1 MEHDFESLS
10 VSLECDFENFD
21 SCGWHNVDT
30 DDQDWT
36 VHSGKTP
43 SSRTGPK
50 GDFSDSGTWR
60 KQCFVHCKDGNLWI
74 YLNSESFYIYHNGG
88 EAFISILSVFFLDE
102 HNVVVQIKQL

>member
-50 GDFSDSGTWR
+50 GDFSDSGVTKTVFCTLQGWQFMNLFELRIFLYISQWR
-60 KQCFVHCKDGNLWI
+60 R
-74 YLNSESFYIYHNGG
+74 SFY
-88 EAFISILSVFFLDE
+88 FDTFSLLFR
-102 HNVVVQIKQL
+102 